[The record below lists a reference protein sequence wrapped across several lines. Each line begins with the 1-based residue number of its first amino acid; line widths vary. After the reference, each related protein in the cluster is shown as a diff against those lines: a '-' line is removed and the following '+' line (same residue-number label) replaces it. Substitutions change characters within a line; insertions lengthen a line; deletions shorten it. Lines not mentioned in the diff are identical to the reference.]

1 MPSIPTSDA
10 LRTLNLAYRHLQRDF
25 RTLSPDL
32 FRDKSALT
40 TDASGYIYLPT
51 YVLEV
56 EDVRDSNNVR
66 VPRIDLKEQFTN
78 SGYFHYG
85 MNTTAGAD
93 NGKRRIAIRE
103 AGRAVAASASYTVY
117 FVREFDDLSSSSS
130 VPYPFTGKSYLDM
143 LTTLQAY
150 YWLME
155 QGEERRKEKD
165 DKFRDY
171 NIQLNM
177 AGFDVL
183 DDEPEYL
190 SSSHADAG
198 PYRRYP
204 ILNPSAS

>member
-32 FRDKSALT
+32 FRDHSTLT

-56 EDVRDSNNVR
+56 EDVRDSNNLP
-66 VPRIDLKEQFTN
+66 VPRIDLKEQFTG

-85 MNTTAGAD
+85 MNTAGAAD
-93 NGKRRIAIRE
+93 DGKRRIAIRE
-103 AGRAVAASASYTVY
+103 SGRAKAASASYTVY
-117 FVREFDDLSSSSS
+117 FTREFSDLASSSS

-177 AGFDVL
+177 AGFDAL

-190 SSSHADAG
+190 SSSHSDAG
-198 PYRRYP
+198 NYRRYP